1 MGVQTRRDELP
12 DLVDPHR
19 AGEDHTRERLVH
31 LDEVHVLEREARAIE
46 RLRRQGHI
54 TQREIIMLGTNHAS
68 KMITR
73 LRRMG
78 FISRKHGEAKNASGV
93 GIHFVYL
100 WTGK

>member
-1 MGVQTRRDELP
+1 MKWKEFLAQFFAGKEHKFKDNTVQ
-12 DLVDPHR
+12 
-19 AGEDHTRERLVH
+19 
-31 LDEVHVLEREARAIE
+31 ARAIE

>member
-1 MGVQTRRDELP
+1 
-12 DLVDPHR
+12 
-19 AGEDHTRERLVH
+19 
-31 LDEVHVLEREARAIE
+31 
-46 RLRRQGHI
+46 
-54 TQREIIMLGTNHAS
+54 MLGTNHAS